1 MLRQIEDGEAYR
13 MIAQPQINRQS
24 DQLIDFPILS
34 AAEYLEWESQ
44 QELKHEY
51 ENGKIIAMTGGTI
64 PHSQIVANFSA
75 ILIPH
80 VRGKGCKVAI
90 SDAKVLAKSG
100 KYYYPDLV
108 VSCDERDRFARDCLQ
123 YPCLIAEVLSPATEA
138 RDRGIKQQSYMLL
151 DTLQTY
157 ILITPERPRIEIYQR
172 RDDRA
177 WEYISIA
184 IDGIDFETND
194 SLIDI
199 TSLDLQFPLS
209 MLYENID
216 FPNQLERDQSEFT
229 SELGCWA
236 GGR

>member
-1 MLRQIEDGEAYR
+1 

-24 DQLIDFPILS
+24 DQLTDFPILS
-34 AAEYLEWESQ
+34 ASEYLEWESE
-44 QELKHEY
+44 QELKYEY
-51 ENGKIIAMTGGTI
+51 ENGEIIAMTGGTV
-64 PHSQIVANFSA
+64 PHSQISANFA
-75 ILIPH
+75 ALLIPH
-80 VRGKGCKVAI
+80 LRGKGCKVAI
-90 SDAKVLAKSG
+90 SDDKVLTKSG

-108 VSCDERDRFARDCLQ
+108 VTCDERDRFARDFLQ

-177 WEYISIA
+177 WEYMSIA
-184 IDGIDFETND
+184 IDGIDFEISD
-194 SLIDI
+194 PLIHI

-209 MLYENID
+209 IIYENID
-216 FPNQLERDQSEFT
+216 FNE
-229 SELGCWA
+229 
-236 GGR
+236 